1 MHICRWVCHWQA
13 AFCLVSRYTH
23 PTLAYTRCTVS
34 MLSVWTWWLRAR
46 RGRWMWLPPLM
57 VAEPSCQS
65 PLWKLWWRAC
75 DIVLCMPSESAPA
88 PQPWSLCQ
96 LVPVLASVTTV
107 SSWCDA
113 QKPLAP
119 GPAVVELSRVFA
131 GRSEFLFNGNTSG
144 KSNNVQCI
152 IMTHLSISA
161 HITCSDG

>member
-1 MHICRWVCHWQA
+1 MVFPCTNWLTIAYLMHIFRWVCHWQA

-96 LVPVLASVTTV
+96 LKPVLASVTTV
-107 SSWCDA
+107 SRWCDA
-113 QKPLAP
+113 HKPLAP
-119 GPAVVELSRVFA
+119 CHARASGCRACTWQKLS
-131 GRSEFLFNGNTSG
+131 
-144 KSNNVQCI
+144 
-152 IMTHLSISA
+152 
-161 HITCSDG
+161 